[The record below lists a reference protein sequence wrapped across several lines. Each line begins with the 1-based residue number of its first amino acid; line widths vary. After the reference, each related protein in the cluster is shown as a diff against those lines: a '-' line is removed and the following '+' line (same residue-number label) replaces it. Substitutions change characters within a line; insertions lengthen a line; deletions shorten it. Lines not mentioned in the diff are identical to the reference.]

1 MSLSKIILIFYF
13 LTTKFSELL
22 QYENIEE
29 RNAKLELV
37 KKELQ
42 FEVSK
47 QDGFQMID
55 ANYKQKV
62 WDYLFYSRTLT
73 QNIITVAVAIEL
85 LVYFLTAVYLTVVL
99 VKFLYIRIKKACKTH
114 QKTQ

>member
-1 MSLSKIILIFYF
+1 MMSLSKIILIFYF
-13 LTTKFSELL
+13 LATKFSELL

-37 KKELQ
+37 KNELQ

-62 WDYLFYSRTLT
+62 WDNLFYSRTLT
-73 QNIITVAVAIEL
+73 QNIITAAVAIEL

-99 VKFLYIRIKKACKTH
+99 VKFLYIRIKKACKTR
-114 QKTQ
+114 Q

>member
-13 LTTKFSELL
+13 LATKFSELR
-22 QYENIEE
+22 QYENLEE
-29 RNAKLELV
+29 RNAKFELV
-37 KKELQ
+37 KKEFQ

-62 WDYLFYSRTLT
+62 WDNLFYSRTLT
-73 QNIITVAVAIEL
+73 QNIIIAAVAIEL
-85 LVYFLTAVYLTVVL
+85 LLFFLTAVYLTVDL
-99 VKFLYIRIKKACKTH
+99 VEFLYIRIKKACKSH
-114 QKTQ
+114 Q